1 MDHQYAN
8 MKGGGT
14 QFCLDL
20 LLLLVGYLAIISV
33 FILLQRCHLQ
43 ASDLNDGVGGLPGHT
58 LMAEQGVEKWA
69 KHTAVEKLQ

>member
-1 MDHQYAN
+1 M
-8 MKGGGT
+8 
-14 QFCLDL
+14 
-20 LLLLVGYLAIISV
+20 GYLAIISV